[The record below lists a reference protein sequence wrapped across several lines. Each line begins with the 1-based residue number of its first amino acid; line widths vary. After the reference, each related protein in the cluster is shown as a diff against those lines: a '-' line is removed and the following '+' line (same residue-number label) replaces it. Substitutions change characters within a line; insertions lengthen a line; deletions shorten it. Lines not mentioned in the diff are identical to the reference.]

1 MKNGVDYGRYFLRNR
16 KRVFYLKNLDLA
28 RTALVVIDL
37 QKGIMGTGELKPY
50 TASEV
55 LEKNNQLAEALKN
68 TAGWITLVNV
78 DPTTMQFLNKE
89 RSGRAY
95 TDLPAAFADYVM
107 PIATDE
113 STGNII
119 KVTKHNPSAFFG
131 TDLDLQLRR
140 RDIDTIILT
149 GVATANGVYA
159 TALDA
164 YQHGYKVIVV
174 EDACADRDD
183 ELHQVFFEKLFVKLG
198 QTTTTEDILTRIEQ
212 AKKETK

>member
-1 MKNGVDYGRYFLRNR
+1 MR
-16 KRVFYLKNLDLA
+16 KRVFCLKNLDLA

-50 TASEV
+50 SAAEV
-55 LEKNNQLAEALKN
+55 LEKNNQLAESFKN

-78 DPTTMQFLNKE
+78 DPTTMQLLNKE
-89 RSGRAY
+89 SSGKAY
-95 TDLPAAFADYVM
+95 ANIPVEFSEYVM
-107 PIATDE
+107 PIAEDE
-113 STGNII
+113 IAENVI
-119 KVTKHNPSAFFG
+119 KVTKHNPGAFFG

-140 RDIDTIILT
+140 RGIDTIILT

-174 EDACADRDD
+174 EDACADRDG
-183 ELHQVFFEKLFVKLG
+183 ELHQIFFDKLFVKLG
-198 QTTTTEDILTRIEQ
+198 EIASTKEILSAIKSKDI
-212 AKKETK
+212 

>member
-1 MKNGVDYGRYFLRNR
+1 MR
-16 KRVFYLKNLDLA
+16 KRVFCLKNLDLA

-50 TASEV
+50 SAAEV
-55 LEKNNQLAEALKN
+55 LEKNNQLAESFKN

-78 DPTTMQFLNKE
+78 DPTTMQLLNKE
-89 RSGRAY
+89 SSGKAY
-95 TDLPAAFADYVM
+95 ANIPVEFSEYVM
-107 PIATDE
+107 PIAEDE
-113 STGNII
+113 IAENVI
-119 KVTKHNPSAFFG
+119 KVTKHNPGAFFG

-140 RDIDTIILT
+140 RGIDTIILT

-174 EDACADRDD
+174 EDACADRDG
-183 ELHQVFFEKLFVKLG
+183 ELHQIFFDKLFVKLG
-198 QTTTTEDILTRIEQ
+198 EIASTKKILSAIKSKDI
-212 AKKETK
+212 

>member
-1 MKNGVDYGRYFLRNR
+1 MR

-50 TASEV
+50 SAKEV
-55 LEKNNQLAEALKN
+55 LEKNNQLAESFKN

-89 RSGRAY
+89 GSGKAY
-95 TDLPAAFADYVM
+95 MNIPAVFSEYVM
-107 PIATDE
+107 PIAEDE
-113 STGNII
+113 TAENVI
-119 KVTKHNPSAFFG
+119 KITKHNPGAFFG

-140 RDIDTIILT
+140 RGVDTIILT

-174 EDACADRDD
+174 EDACADRDG
-183 ELHQVFFEKLFVKLG
+183 ELHQIFFDKLFIKLG
-198 QTTTTEDILTRIEQ
+198 QTTSTAEVLSAIEQ
-212 AKKETK
+212 TKNVSE

>member
-1 MKNGVDYGRYFLRNR
+1 MR
-16 KRVFYLKNLDLA
+16 KRVFCLKNLDLA

-50 TASEV
+50 SAAEV
-55 LEKNNQLAEALKN
+55 LEKNNQLAESFKN

-78 DPTTMQFLNKE
+78 DPTTMQLLNKE
-89 RSGRAY
+89 SSGKAY
-95 TDLPAAFADYVM
+95 ANIPVEFSEYVM
-107 PIATDE
+107 PIAEDE
-113 STGNII
+113 IAENVI
-119 KVTKHNPSAFFG
+119 KVTKHNPGAFFG

-140 RDIDTIILT
+140 RGIDTIILT

-174 EDACADRDD
+174 EDACADRDG
-183 ELHQVFFEKLFVKLG
+183 ELHQIFFDKLFVKLG
-198 QTTTTEDILTRIEQ
+198 EIASTKEILSAIKSEDI
-212 AKKETK
+212 

>member
-1 MKNGVDYGRYFLRNR
+1 MR
-16 KRVFYLKNLDLA
+16 KRVFCLKNLDLA

-50 TASEV
+50 SAAEV
-55 LEKNNQLAEALKN
+55 LEKNNQLAESFKN

-78 DPTTMQFLNKE
+78 DPTTMQLLNKE
-89 RSGRAY
+89 SSGKAY
-95 TDLPAAFADYVM
+95 ANIPVEFSEYVM
-107 PIATDE
+107 PIAEDE
-113 STGNII
+113 IAENVI
-119 KVTKHNPSAFFG
+119 KVTKHNPGAFFG

-140 RDIDTIILT
+140 RGIDTIILT

-174 EDACADRDD
+174 EDACADRDG
-183 ELHQVFFEKLFVKLG
+183 ELHQIFFDKLFVKLG
-198 QTTTTEDILTRIEQ
+198 EITSTKEILSAIKSEDI
-212 AKKETK
+212 